1 MEEIIRAKDYEKD
14 RSWWYGCVVGL
25 IVGLVI
31 AIPSMVSAG
40 NKRDGCLRTLEKQN
54 EVIERYKVQ
63 TDIMMQMIDEPL
75 KEGGE

>member
-1 MEEIIRAKDYEKD
+1 MEEKIKARDYEKD
-14 RSWWYGCVVGL
+14 RAWWHGCVVGL

-40 NKRDGCLRTLEKQN
+40 NKRDECLRTLEKQN

-63 TDIMMQMIDEPL
+63 TETMMAIIDEL
-75 KEGGE
+75 SKEKEE